1 MTILPFH
8 KYHALGND
16 FIVLDFLKKSRAGI
30 SFERLATKI
39 CPRNIAVGA
48 DGILIL
54 SPSRKAD
61 FKMEIYNS
69 DGSQAERSGNGLRIA
84 AVHYSLEYKAKR
96 TVTVESSDEILSALF
111 TEVSMDSFIVEVSL
125 GVPKFETNLVP
136 MKSKSKFHINK
147 PLKVGKNSLTA
158 TVLSVGNPHTVI
170 FVDDFDFDWKT
181 LGRQIE
187 TMPIF
192 PSRTNVE
199 FAKVSNHSKIILN
212 DWERGAG
219 ATGSSGTGAAA
230 AVVAGAINGLIKRK
244 AEVVFPSGSLFIDWA
259 EKDDIIHLA
268 GPVCFI
274 CSGVFYNGDR

>member
-16 FIVLDFLKKSRAGI
+16 FIVLDFLNKSRGGV
-30 SFERLATKI
+30 SFEKLAAKI
-39 CPRNIAVGA
+39 CQRNMAVGA

-54 SPSRKAD
+54 SRSKLAD

-69 DGSQAERSGNGLRIA
+69 DGSHAERSGNGLRIA
-84 AVHYSLEYKAKR
+84 AVHYSLEYGAKR
-96 TVTVESSDEILSALF
+96 TIKVESSGEILSALF
-111 TEVSMDSFIVEVSL
+111 TEVSMDNFIVEVSL
-125 GVPKFETNLVP
+125 GVPKFETKLVP
-136 MKSKSKFHINK
+136 MKSKRKFHINQA
-147 PLKVGKNSLTA
+147 LKVGKTSYPA

-170 FVDDFDFDWKT
+170 FVDDFDFDWKMR
-181 LGRQIE
+181 GRQIE

-192 PSRTNVE
+192 PARTNVE
-199 FAKVSNHSKIILN
+199 FAKVVNQGKIILN

-230 AVVAGAINGLIKRK
+230 TVVAGAINGIIKRK
-244 AEVVFPSGSLFIDWA
+244 AEVVFPSGSLFIDWS

-274 CSGVFYNGDR
+274 CSGVFYNGER